1 MSTANGNG
9 HEKLDA
15 RAAVEIERF
24 LKAHQAQLT
33 ESVRNTVTERRT
45 TEASRNADVSSWAT
59 ETLNDEIAVAL
70 VDRHSRQ
77 VAQIEAALDRLARG
91 EYGICHD
98 CAEFIGLPRLRAL
111 PFAQRCA
118 SCQARAELRARR
130 GPGRVSA
137 GLAEAA

>member
-9 HEKLDA
+9 NGKLDA
-15 RAAVEIERF
+15 RAALEIERF
-24 LKAHQAQLT
+24 LKARQAQLT

-45 TEASRNADVSSWAT
+45 TEASRNADVTSWAT
-59 ETLNDEIAVAL
+59 ETLNDEIAVTL
-70 VDRHSRQ
+70 MDRHSRQ
-77 VAQIEAALDRLARG
+77 VHQIEAALDRLARG

-98 CAEFIGLPRLRAL
+98 CDEFIGLPRLRAL

-118 SCQARAELRARR
+118 SCQAGVELRARR